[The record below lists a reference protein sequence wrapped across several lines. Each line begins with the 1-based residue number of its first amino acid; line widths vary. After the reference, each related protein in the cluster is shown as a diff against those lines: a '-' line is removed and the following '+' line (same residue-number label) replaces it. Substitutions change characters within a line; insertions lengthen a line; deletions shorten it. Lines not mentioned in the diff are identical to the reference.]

1 MVRKRPQVKH
11 ILDDSKWY
19 RQVLI
24 MCVHCEQPHH
34 HKRICVFRNMSQMH
48 SSVLLRCLFQVG
60 SFIEYAFHSAFFPST
75 FLIFIDKFRIR
86 CRHAY
91 LQCVQKGA
99 HSYNFSIDIPFS
111 QMWFFPLLIEIS
123 QFFEQREQQLQRC
136 KTLTRIPYCRQF
148 HSIRFN
154 VIFACAS
161 EFFLLIRLLSFHSR
175 RASVSSLHI
184 ILIFHLARVCVTVC
198 HLCHQRFSNSIFIT
212 FSCRV
217 LCICKRALA
226 PNAFDCYMAFI
237 WLTAFDCIMHTK
249 WWW

>member
-19 RQVLI
+19 RQVLM
-24 MCVHCEQPHH
+24 MCVHCEQPH

-161 EFFLLIRLLSFHSR
+161 QFFFAHS
-175 RASVSSLHI
+175 L
-184 ILIFHLARVCVTVC
+184 
-198 HLCHQRFSNSIFIT
+198 
-212 FSCRV
+212 
-217 LCICKRALA
+217 
-226 PNAFDCYMAFI
+226 AFI
-237 WLTAFDCIMHTK
+237 SFSPCLSLITAHHFNFSFGTCMRDCLPFVPSTFFQFDFHHV
-249 WWW
+249 